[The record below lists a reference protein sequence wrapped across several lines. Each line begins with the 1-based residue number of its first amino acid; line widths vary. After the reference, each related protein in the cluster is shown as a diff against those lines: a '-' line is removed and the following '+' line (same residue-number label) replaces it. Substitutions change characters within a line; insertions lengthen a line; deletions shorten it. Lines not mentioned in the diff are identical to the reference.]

1 MSLNFSKPLTNLKNN
16 NVNLGAGFIID
27 SSLANV
33 LANVV
38 KNSAVKKSGTPNN
51 FRSET
56 SFGDYKSISVRE
68 VTGNGSFLIN
78 IDTGNGLRTL
88 SGTNKA

>member
-1 MSLNFSKPLTNLKNN
+1 MSVNLSKPLTNLKNN
-16 NVNLGAGFIID
+16 NVNFGAGSIIE

-33 LANVV
+33 VN
-38 KNSAVKKSGTPNN
+38 NSAVKKSGTPNN
-51 FRSET
+51 YRSET
-56 SFGDYKSISVRE
+56 SFGDYKSISARK
-68 VTGNGSFLIN
+68 VTGNGSFIIN

>member
-1 MSLNFSKPLTNLKNN
+1 MSFNFSKPLTNLKNN
-16 NVNLGAGFIID
+16 NVNLGAGSIID
-27 SSLANV
+27 YS

-38 KNSAVKKSGTPNN
+38 KNSAVKKSGAPNN

-88 SGTNKA
+88 SGANKA